1 MSTYTFKVFCQ
12 SRKLSTRAKCT
23 FEKAEVT
30 ALADT
35 HNIHSF
41 VLYIHLLVGAWI
53 HKFCVC
59 ASGISMRSR
68 VYICDCLCLLAQI
81 ITIAHT
87 YLILLYRLHRLY
99 PFGIKLHDVCLPA
112 HFFFPQQ
119 FSNTIIQYLLKKEEK
134 YLVKHIMFY
143 SLSGNVERFH
153 LYCCV
158 SWASEQES
166 AHSKCNVQVLLATAH
181 KGLLKSF
188 RQWYEMKWD
197 NLEKSGGW
205 EEIKTNMGPVSSQDY
220 LPGQGDSWEKE
231 REMSDYS
238 MRSQK

>member
-53 HKFCVC
+53 HKFCEC

-112 HFFFPQQ
+112 HFFFPPAV
-119 FSNTIIQYLLKKEEK
+119 FKHNNSIFAKKGRK
-134 YLVKHIMFY
+134 IPCKTH
-143 SLSGNVERFH
+143 N
-153 LYCCV
+153 
-158 SWASEQES
+158 
-166 AHSKCNVQVLLATAH
+166 VLLFIRQCG
-181 KGLLKSF
+181 KVSFVLLCLLGFRTGKRSF
-188 RQWYEMKWD
+188 KM
-197 NLEKSGGW
+197 
-205 EEIKTNMGPVSSQDY
+205 
-220 LPGQGDSWEKE
+220 
-231 REMSDYS
+231 
-238 MRSQK
+238 

>member
-1 MSTYTFKVFCQ
+1 M
-12 SRKLSTRAKCT
+12 
-23 FEKAEVT
+23 
-30 ALADT
+30 
-35 HNIHSF
+35 
-41 VLYIHLLVGAWI
+41 
-53 HKFCVC
+53 C

-188 RQWYEMKWD
+188 RQ
-197 NLEKSGGW
+197 
-205 EEIKTNMGPVSSQDY
+205 
-220 LPGQGDSWEKE
+220 
-231 REMSDYS
+231 
-238 MRSQK
+238 